1 MNYCTHFKGDDIT
14 ANYEFHSISNSELP
28 FIFHKDD
35 VFDYTYS
42 YSNWHKNIEIL
53 YAVSGSGEVLMNF
66 SPYKLSEGEIAVIN
80 SDVIHSTRT
89 DGRLTYYC
97 LIIDDSFLK
106 LFGLDSQS
114 IDFKKIIKDSGLSE
128 LFLNIVNAFKNKEG
142 YYEFSVKYSVT
153 EFLYSLVMCYSK
165 PALKSAENGNIE
177 ILKSTIRYIKKNM
190 KNKISVQELA
200 DNVGYSRSYFLQ
212 EFKKITG
219 STVTE
224 YINLQR
230 CKLAR
235 ELIAGGVPIN
245 SAALESGFKS
255 ASYFTRT
262 YKKQFGF
269 SPSEK

>member
-1 MNYCTHFKGDDIT
+1 
-14 ANYEFHSISNSELP
+14 
-28 FIFHKDD
+28 
-35 VFDYTYS
+35 
-42 YSNWHKNIEIL
+42 
-53 YAVSGSGEVLMNF
+53 MNF
-66 SPYKLSEGEIAVIN
+66 APYKLSGGEIAVIN

-89 DGRLTYYC
+89 DGHLTYYC

-114 IDFKKIIKDSGLSE
+114 IDFKRIIKDSGLSE
-128 LFLNIVNAFKNKEG
+128 LFLNIVNAFKNKES

-153 EFLYSLVMCYSK
+153 EFLHKLVMSYSK

-245 SAALESGFKS
+245 SAAIESGFKS

>member
-1 MNYCTHFKGDDIT
+1 
-14 ANYEFHSISNSELP
+14 
-28 FIFHKDD
+28 
-35 VFDYTYS
+35 
-42 YSNWHKNIEIL
+42 
-53 YAVSGSGEVLMNF
+53 
-66 SPYKLSEGEIAVIN
+66 
-80 SDVIHSTRT
+80 
-89 DGRLTYYC
+89 
-97 LIIDDSFLK
+97 
-106 LFGLDSQS
+106 
-114 IDFKKIIKDSGLSE
+114 
-128 LFLNIVNAFKNKEG
+128 
-142 YYEFSVKYSVT
+142 
-153 EFLYSLVMCYSK
+153 MCYSK

-177 ILKSTIRYIKKNM
+177 ILKSTIQYIKKNM

>member
-1 MNYCTHFKGDDIT
+1 MLI
-14 ANYEFHSISNSELP
+14 
-28 FIFHKDD
+28 
-35 VFDYTYS
+35 
-42 YSNWHKNIEIL
+42 
-53 YAVSGSGEVLMNF
+53 NF

-114 IDFKKIIKDSGLSE
+114 IDFKKIIKDTGLSA
-128 LFLNIVNAFKNKEG
+128 LFLKIVNAFKNKEG

-153 EFLYSLVMCYSK
+153 EFLHKLVMCYSK

-177 ILKSTIRYIKKNM
+177 ILKSTIQYIKKNM

-224 YINLQR
+224 YINFQR

-235 ELIAGGVPIN
+235 ELIAGGAPIS

-269 SPSEK
+269 SPSKK

>member
-1 MNYCTHFKGDDIT
+1 
-14 ANYEFHSISNSELP
+14 
-28 FIFHKDD
+28 
-35 VFDYTYS
+35 
-42 YSNWHKNIEIL
+42 
-53 YAVSGSGEVLMNF
+53 MNF

-89 DGRLTYYC
+89 DGHLAYYC

-114 IDFKKIIKDSGLSE
+114 IDFKRIIKDSGLSE

-153 EFLYSLVMCYSK
+153 EFLHKLVMCYSK

-177 ILKSTIRYIKKNM
+177 ILKSTIQYIKKNM

-235 ELIAGGVPIN
+235 ELIAGGAPIS